1 MIGWLPLY
9 YTPIAYTLHEFEKW
23 ALRDLN
29 PGPADYE
36 SDALTTELSA
46 LFKTVPEW
54 GFEPHN
60 SIVLYKPPAHDGYL
74 QPYSRALK
82 VGCTGIEPVIYRLK
96 VYALPIELT
105 TRIESTPSTI
115 RTCDPLLRRQM
126 LYPAELWVHKKR
138 AGGETRT
145 RDNLIGNQI
154 LYQLSYTR
162 IMLQAGLE
170 PARPMVNKF

>member
-1 MIGWLPLY
+1 MGVNDSQLKSISRCFLGWLPLY

-60 SIVLYKPPAHDGYL
+60 SIVFIDRLP
-74 QPYSRALK
+74 
-82 VGCTGIEPVIYRLK
+82 TMVICN
-96 VYALPIELT
+96 
-105 TRIESTPSTI
+105 
-115 RTCDPLLRRQM
+115 RTV
-126 LYPAELWVHKKR
+126 EH
-138 AGGETRT
+138 
-145 RDNLIGNQI
+145 
-154 LYQLSYTR
+154 
-162 IMLQAGLE
+162 
-170 PARPMVNKF
+170 

>member
-1 MIGWLPLY
+1 M
-9 YTPIAYTLHEFEKW
+9 KKV
-23 ALRDLN
+23 
-29 PGPADYE
+29 PGR
-36 SDALTTELSA
+36 
-46 LFKTVPEW
+46 

-60 SIVLYKPPAHDGYL
+60 SNVLYKPPAHVSYL
-74 QPYSRALK
+74 QPYSRAN
-82 VGCTGIEPVIYRLK
+82 
-96 VYALPIELT
+96 
-105 TRIESTPSTI
+105 TPTKI
-115 RTCDPLLRRQM
+115 RTWDPLLRRQM

-170 PARPMVNKF
+170 PARPRGQQILSLLCLPIPPPERDHI